1 MTREQRLVLFQ
12 LLPPQAQYVEVL
24 SRNGDSMLLA
34 WRRKPWG
41 ITQGMVRIQVAGP
54 LASLDRGEHGTR
66 LENRENFPEKITVEE
81 VTL

>member
-1 MTREQRLVLFQ
+1 MTREQRMILFR
-12 LLPPQAQYVEVL
+12 LLPERAQYVEVL
-24 SRNGDSMLLA
+24 SRNDDTLLLA

-41 ITQGMVRIQVAGP
+41 ITQGMVRVQAAGP

-66 LENRENFPEKITVEE
+66 LENREIFPEKITVEE

>member
-24 SRNGDSMLLA
+24 SRSSDTVLLA

-41 ITQGMVRIQVAGP
+41 ITQGMVRVQAAGP
-54 LASLDRGEHGTR
+54 LDALDRGEHATR
-66 LENRENFPEKITVEE
+66 LVNEEIFPEKITAEE
-81 VTL
+81 VSL

>member
-24 SRNGDSMLLA
+24 SRNDDTVLLA

-41 ITQGMVRIQVAGP
+41 ITHGMVRVQAAGP
-54 LASLDRGEHGTR
+54 LAALDRGEHGTR
-66 LENRENFPEKITVEE
+66 LENRENFPETISAEE
-81 VTL
+81 VTI

>member
-24 SRNGDSMLLA
+24 SRSSDTVLLA
-34 WRRKPWG
+34 WRRKPWS
-41 ITQGMVRIQVAGP
+41 ITHGMVRVQAAGP

-66 LENRENFPEKITVEE
+66 LENREIFPEKITAEE
-81 VTL
+81 VTP

>member
-1 MTREQRLVLFQ
+1 MTREQRMILFR
-12 LLPPQAQYVEVL
+12 LLPERAQYVEVL
-24 SRNGDSMLLA
+24 SRNDDTLLLA

-41 ITQGMVRIQVAGP
+41 ITQGMVRVQAAGP